1 MDISASSGGTSDPP
15 TVPLSKNSV
24 PPPVLPPK
32 APRKSKTAPIE
43 PSKRVKVYPE
53 GSTGPWVVFF
63 RPKGKALNIMQISKD
78 LAKHFSAVTEIF
90 KVRPDKLRVTVS
102 CLKQANAIAGY
113 ELFTREYRVYVPA
126 RVVEIDGVVTDA
138 GLTVEDVIKF
148 GSGRFKNSNIQP
160 VKILDCKHLHS
171 VSLDNGEKKYTPS
184 DSLRVTFAGS
194 ALPSFIDVNRVR
206 LPVRLFVP
214 RVMNCLKC
222 KQLGHTATH
231 CSNKVRCGKC
241 GENHEDSAC
250 SKDTAR
256 CLYCG
261 ETPHELSSCPAYK
274 LRGEKIKRSLKERSK
289 RTFAE
294 ILKKTAATDLISPN
308 PFEALSTDEPGND
321 DPLEGSSTYYPGE
334 SRKRKNTSSPQL
346 PRKGTKT
353 FSSGLTNT
361 PNSQSAEV
369 KPKQTPPGFV
379 NFNSLKE
386 FPALPGTVK
395 TPTVSSLEP
404 EIEPESGL
412 LNFSDIVDWIFTT
425 FNITDPLKSFLLA
438 FLPTVK
444 TFLKQLTAKW
454 PLLAAIVSFDG

>member
-1 MDISASSGGTSDPP
+1 MDFSASSGGTSDPP
-15 TVPLSKNSV
+15 TIPLSPSV

-43 PSKRVKVYPE
+43 PSNRVKVYPE
-53 GSTGPWVVFF
+53 GSNGPWVVFF

-78 LAKHFSAVTEIF
+78 LVKHFSAVTEIF
-90 KVRPDKLRVTVS
+90 KVRPNKLRVTVS
-102 CLKQANAIAGY
+102 CLKQANAIAGF

-138 GLTVEDVIKF
+138 GLTVEDVLKF

-171 VSLDNGEKKYTPS
+171 VSFDNGEKRYTPS

-214 RVMNCLKC
+214 RVMHCLRC

-231 CSNKVRCGKC
+231 CSNKIRCGKC
-241 GENHEDSAC
+241 GENHEDSTC

-294 ILKKTAATDLISPN
+294 MLKKTAATDQTSPN
-308 PFEALSTDEPGND
+308 IFEVLPIDESEND
-321 DPLEGSSTYYPGE
+321 DPFEGSSGYSFTE
-334 SRKRKNTSSPQL
+334 SRKRKNSSSPQL
-346 PRKGTKT
+346 PRKETKT
-353 FSSGLTNT
+353 SSNGMTNT
-361 PNSQSAEV
+361 IKSKSAEV
-369 KPKQTPPGFV
+369 KPKQTPPGFL
-379 NFNSLKE
+379 NFNSQKE
-386 FPALPGTVK
+386 FPALPGTAK
-395 TPTVSSLEP
+395 TPAVSSFES
-404 EIEPESGL
+404 ESQPESGL
-412 LNFSDIVDWIFTT
+412 LNFSDIVDWILTT